1 MPIPLNHRNKFEL
14 VVAVLLSA
22 QCTDERVNQ
31 VTPILFNKANTAKKM
46 IKISKN
52 IAQKDPIVRQVKVE
66 VAKKE
71 DEKKLDMWE
80 D

>member
-1 MPIPLNHRNKFEL
+1 M
-14 VVAVLLSA
+14 
-22 QCTDERVNQ
+22 
-31 VTPILFNKANTAKKM
+31 
-46 IKISKN
+46 KIGSKN

-66 VAKKE
+66 AAKKE